1 MLTNLTIK
9 NIALIDQVELN
20 FTQNL
25 NVLSGETGAGKSVII
40 DSLNFVLGAKAD
52 KSMIRNGESQAYVKA
67 VFTISDNSVIHQY
80 LQDLDV
86 DDNTIVISR
95 KLDINGKNE
104 IRLNGTVLSLSILK
118 QITSKLVDLHGQ
130 SEHYLLVKE
139 SEQLALIDKL
149 STDIFECKQQI
160 SPVYNEYTNIIKQLN
175 QLGGNDS
182 DRAIRLDILKYQIEE
197 IENADIYDGE
207 YEELLQLREKIRNLN
222 KITDGLKI
230 SFHSIDDEGG
240 CLDKLQNALYSLNK
254 ISAFDLKYSQ
264 LVDKLQSLK
273 CELEDVSA
281 TLSDYLE
288 DFDIND
294 EDADKIEDRIELLKK
309 LNKKYGGNYT
319 TIMQFL
325 TTAKE
330 EYERLENFDILADK
344 LLTEKVERE
353 KQLYKLFTN
362 LHNIRIKVAN
372 DFSNSITQEL
382 TQLGMKN
389 ASFIVEFDDIPTYED
404 AEYTSNNG
412 FDKISFYFSANKGE
426 PVKPLAKIISG
437 GELSRFMLAIKAQTA
452 KIQETGTFV
461 FDEIDVG
468 ISGSTAKIVAQKFA
482 EISKYTQIIAISH
495 LPQIAAMSDNGIL
508 ITKTEYENTTKTEI
522 INLDFNNKISE
533 IARLTSGDINNKSA
547 LKLAQDMITEC
558 DNFKKTLY

>member
-281 TLSDYLE
+281 TLSDYFE